1 VTPKQRKSLIN
12 KFGIKFGRRPDYL
25 IRAPGRVNLLGA
37 HVDYN
42 EGWVLPGA
50 IDRSIW
56 LAVGASRDTEI
67 RIESLDLGGEVR
79 LDASEVPAILQN
91 KTILQRFPGWS
102 KFPLGVAWV
111 LSQDDKELTGMNAM
125 FTGDIPI
132 GAGVSSSAAVE
143 IAFTMAW
150 ELIAGFSLS
159 ERERALLGQRVENEF
174 LGVSS
179 GIMDQYASVFGE
191 EDHLILLDCRT
202 VDHNLIALP
211 RNTGIIVAD
220 SGVRREL
227 ASSEYNLRRDQCLE
241 ALSIIQQDMPWVRA
255 LRDVSVKEFHDL
267 ANSLPELLRMR
278 AEHVVEEC
286 ARVLEGVKA
295 LENRDLAHFGDVI
308 IRSHISSRYLYEVS
322 IEELDVLAEAA
333 WETPGCY
340 GARLTGA
347 GFGGCV
353 VAFVEQDSREYVT
366 RAMSDAFFERFGL
379 RPSIF
384 TCKIDDGASFRGRAD
399 Y

>member
-1 VTPKQRKSLIN
+1 MDLKQRKSLIN
-12 KFGIKFGRRPDYL
+12 KFGNKFGRRPDYL

-56 LAVGASRDTEI
+56 LAVGASRDTKI
-67 RIESLDLGGEVR
+67 RIESLDLGGEIRIDV
-79 LDASEVPAILQN
+79 SEVPAIRQN
-91 KTILQRFPGWS
+91 KTKMQRLPGWS

-111 LSQDDKELTGMNAM
+111 LGQDEKELTGLNAM

-132 GAGVSSSAAVE
+132 GGGVSSSAAVE
-143 IAFTMAW
+143 IAFIMAW
-150 ELIAGFSLS
+150 ELIAGFFLS

-191 EDHLILLDCRT
+191 KDHLILLDCRT
-202 VDHNLIALP
+202 IDHSLIALP

-220 SGVRREL
+220 TGVRREL
-227 ASSEYNLRRDQCLE
+227 ANSEYNLRRDQCLD
-241 ALSIIQQDMPWVRA
+241 ALSIIQQEMPWVRA
-255 LRDVSVKEFHDL
+255 LRDVSVKDFHEL
-267 ANSLPELLRMR
+267 ANSLPEVLRKR

-286 ARVLEGVKA
+286 ARVLEGVQA
-295 LENRDLAHFGDVI
+295 LERGDLAHFGDVI

-322 IEELDVLAEAA
+322 IDKLDVLAEAA
-333 WETPGCY
+333 WDTPGCY

-353 VAFVEQDSREYVT
+353 VAFVEQESREYVAQ
-366 RAMSDAFFERFGL
+366 AMSDVFSERFGL
-379 RPSIF
+379 EPSIF
-384 TCKIDDGASFRGRAD
+384 TCKVDDGASFRSRAD